1 MIELTTGE
9 VADLVIESGAGA
21 PAGFERD
28 RVITDFSVDSRK
40 VQPGALFVALPGERV
55 DGHDFVGAAW
65 AAGAALA
72 LVARE
77 VPGAGPQLV
86 VPDPLL
92 ALGRITRHLIDR
104 AKAGGLRVI
113 AITGSQGKTSTKDLL
128 AQLLEAE
135 ASTVAPLGNLNT
147 EIGVPLTVARIDA
160 GTRFLVAEHGARGV
174 GHIHYLCEL
183 TPPDVSVVLNV
194 GSAHVGEFGSVEAIA
209 QAKGELAEALGP
221 DGSAVLNADD
231 RLVWAMRERTAGRV
245 VATGVGHDPGSDRAV
260 WATRLTGDR
269 TGRYAFTLHA
279 RLPDEAGD
287 PAETAGPVRLRVLG
301 RHQVGNAVAA
311 AAAALAVGVRFDDV
325 VQRLSAAEARSRFRM
340 EAAERPDG
348 VLVVNDAYNANP
360 ESMRAAIDALTE
372 LAAGRSQQWP
382 DARVWAVL
390 GDMLELGDSADSEHR
405 AIGRYAAQ
413 RGVHRLIGVGEYG
426 PVFVGAA
433 RKAGLAEA
441 TAATDAEEA
450 VRLVEARPGDTVLVK
465 ASRGLAL
472 DTVAEAILTGQ
483 PAASSAAAEGGH
495 P

>member
-9 VADLVIESGAGA
+9 VADLVTEPGAGTS
-21 PAGFERD
+21 AGFDRG

-40 VQPGALFVALPGERV
+40 VQPGALFVALPGDRV
-55 DGHDFVGAAW
+55 DGHDFVGDAW

-77 VPGAGPQLV
+77 VPGDGPQLV

-92 ALGRITRHLIDR
+92 ALGRITRHLIDQ
-104 AKAGGLRVI
+104 AKAGGLQVI

-128 AQLLEAE
+128 AQVLEAE

-160 GTRFLVAEHGARGV
+160 GTRFLVAEHGARRV
-174 GHIHYLCEL
+174 GHIRYLCEL

-209 QAKGELAEALGP
+209 QAKGELVEALTE
-221 DGSAVLNADD
+221 DGTAVVNADD
-231 RLVWAMRERTAGRV
+231 RLVSAMRDRTRGRV
-245 VATGVGHDPGSDRAV
+245 VATGVGHDPGTDRAV

-279 RLPDEAGD
+279 RLPDGGSAD
-287 PAETAGPVRLRVLG
+287 PAESDGTVRLRVLG

-340 EAAERPDG
+340 EVAERPDG

-372 LAAGRSQQWP
+372 LAAGRAQQWP

-413 RGVHRLIGVGEYG
+413 RGVQRLIGVGEYG

-433 RKAGLAEA
+433 RKAGLADA

-483 PAASSAAAEGGH
+483 PAPAEGSH